1 MPELFDQAENCD
13 FKCMKNAYND
23 PYDDKTCAICKK
35 KTCSILV
42 WWIGVFHVFTT
53 LENLSYAEG
62 TDKADWLD

>member
-35 KTCSILV
+35 KRV
-42 WWIGVFHVFTT
+42 VFLFG
-53 LENLSYAEG
+53 E
-62 TDKADWLD
+62 